1 MLHLRIRGQ
10 EVHMQPLQKYQLAS
24 FLTFAHHLRDCP
36 DDVKA
41 ITEKYEGDPWTA
53 KLADDIRASV
63 SSTFKQILKDASSKQ
78 VS

>member
-1 MLHLRIRGQ
+1 
-10 EVHMQPLQKYQLAS
+10 MQPLQKYQLAS
-24 FLTFAHHLRDCP
+24 FLTFAHHHQDCP

-41 ITEKYEGDPWTA
+41 VTEKYEGAQWTA

-63 SSTFKQILKDASSKQ
+63 ASTFKQILKDATSKQ